1 MRTLFLDHTAALGG
15 AELYLLDLARHRP
28 DTCEVLLF
36 EEGPLVGRLRAAGV
50 PVSVLPAPRAVMDVR
65 REAGVRSALRAVPG
79 LIRLVAGIA
88 RRARHADV
96 VVANSQKS
104 MLAGG
109 LACMLARR
117 PFVWILHDLLT
128 AEHFPAL
135 TRRLAVTAAN
145 AFARRVIVNSKA
157 VRDAFRRAGGTVAA
171 VDVVYNGISP
181 VDFDAVS
188 PETVATLRASLAL
201 GDGPVLGVFS
211 RLAPW
216 KGQHVLLEALPT
228 LPPSTQVLFV
238 GDALFD
244 GDRTY
249 AQALRARVRRDHL
262 EDRVHFLGFRAD
274 VPALMRLCDVVLHT
288 SVAAEPF
295 GRVIVEGMLAGRPVV
310 ASQAGGAA
318 EIIQDGRTGRLVPP
332 NRPDLL
338 SRAIGEL
345 LSDPQARHRLATAGT
360 THARHVFSLD
370 TMVRGVTRSLRATRP

>member
-28 DTCEVLLF
+28 DTCEVMLF
-36 EEGPLVGRLRAAGV
+36 EEGPLVGRLREAGV

-65 REAGVRSALRAVPG
+65 REAGVLSALRALPG
-79 LIRLVAGIA
+79 LLRLVLAIA

-109 LACMLARR
+109 LASGLARR

-128 AEHFPAL
+128 AEHFSD
-135 TRRLAVTAAN
+135 RNRWLAVAMAN
-145 AFARRVIVNSKA
+145 AFAHRVIVNSKA
-157 VRDAFRRAGGTVAA
+157 VRDAFRRAGGTVDA

-181 VDFDAVS
+181 VDFDAIAPDAVS
-188 PETVATLRASLAL
+188 ALRASLAL
-201 GDGPVLGVFS
+201 TDGPVLGVFS

-216 KGQHVLLEALPT
+216 KGQHVLLEALSA

-244 GDRTY
+244 GDRAY
-249 AQALRARVRRDHL
+249 AQSLRERVRRDNL
-262 EDRVHFLGFRAD
+262 EGRVHFLGFRAD

-310 ASQAGGAA
+310 ASRAGGAP

-332 NRPDLL
+332 NRSDLL
-338 SRAIGEL
+338 AQTVATL
-345 LSDPQARHRLATAGT
+345 LAEPQTRDRLARAGT
-360 THARHVFSLD
+360 AHARRFFSLD
-370 TMVRGVTRSLRATRP
+370 AMLRGVDRSLHAARP

>member
-36 EEGPLVGRLRAAGV
+36 EEGPLVGRLREAGV
-50 PVSVLPAPRAVMDVR
+50 SVSVLPAPRAVMDVR
-65 REAGVRSALRAVPG
+65 REAGVLSALRALPG

-96 VVANSQKS
+96 VVANSQKA

-109 LACMLARR
+109 LASGLTRR

-135 TRRLAVTAAN
+135 NQRLAVAAAN
-145 AFARRVIVNSKA
+145 AFAHRVIVNSKA
-157 VRDAFRRAGGTVAA
+157 VRDAFRRAGGTVEA

-181 VDFDAVS
+181 VDFDAVC
-188 PETVATLRASLAL
+188 PNAVAALRASLAL

-216 KGQHVLLEALPT
+216 KGQHVLLEALPA

-244 GDRTY
+244 GDRAY
-249 AQALRARVRRDHL
+249 AQSLREEVRRAGL

-310 ASQAGGAA
+310 ASRAGGAT

-338 SRAIGEL
+338 AETIATL
-345 LSDPQARHRLATAGT
+345 LADPQTRARLASAGS
-360 THARHVFSLD
+360 THARRSFSLD
-370 TMVRGVTRSLRATRP
+370 AMVRGVNRSLRSTRP